1 MLKGL
6 KTNEVQSSFGL
17 LLSLKMIPEP
27 HCSKLVCWQEVG
39 EGAEVEL
46 KDAPCL
52 ARVRLHH
59 LDCCR
64 CFPYLFP
71 RRAGTLLQWEE
82 LWGL

>member
-1 MLKGL
+1 MLKRL
-6 KTNEVQSSFGL
+6 KTNEAQSSFGL

-27 HCSKLVCWQEVG
+27 HCSKLACWQEVG

-64 CFPYLFP
+64 CFPFLFP
-71 RRAGTLLQWEE
+71 RRAGTLLLSEE

>member
-1 MLKGL
+1 MLKRL
-6 KTNEVQSSFGL
+6 KTNEAQSSFGL
-17 LLSLKMIPEP
+17 LLTLKMNPEP

-39 EGAEVEL
+39 GGAEVEL

-59 LDCCR
+59 LDCFR
-64 CFPYLFP
+64 CFLFLFP
-71 RRAGTLLQWEE
+71 RRAGTQLQWEE

>member
-1 MLKGL
+1 MLKRL

-64 CFPYLFP
+64 CFLYLFP
-71 RRAGTLLQWEE
+71 RMAGTLQLWEE

>member
-1 MLKGL
+1 MLKRL
-6 KTNEVQSSFGL
+6 KTNEAQSSFGP

-39 EGAEVEL
+39 GGAEVEL

-52 ARVRLHH
+52 ARVHLRH
-59 LDCCR
+59 LDCFR
-64 CFPYLFP
+64 CFPDLFP
-71 RRAGTLLQWEE
+71 RRAGTLVLWEE